1 MHYSDR
7 DQFPWTPYSLGRKL
21 EDVRFLFRPASW
33 SHARVRPARSR
44 GWNVGPP
51 MRGFAKK
58 KTVHNFERP
67 SGMEGSRAL
76 TFFSNGSWKNS
87 SLYAYSEQQILW

>member
-58 KTVHNFERP
+58 KQSIILNGLLEWKVAVH
-67 SGMEGSRAL
+67 
-76 TFFSNGSWKNS
+76 
-87 SLYAYSEQQILW
+87 